1 MSDDTLLP
9 FDLPSVGRKK
19 LTIDFAGGNQSSDG
33 GLLLLRAAE
42 RKLGV
47 CRRLAEAMP
56 DRRDPERVRHAMFE
70 MVMAR
75 ASAIACGYEDAID
88 LDRLRHDP
96 LMKVAV
102 GRCPASGAPLASQS
116 TISRLENAPSK
127 TEAARLSAALLD
139 QFGTT
144 VKPGKLEV
152 LDIDDT
158 FCAAH
163 GGQQLAFW
171 NAHHD
176 ERGFASMHIYHV
188 ASGTPVAAILRPA
201 RTPKGS
207 EVRTVIKHVTKRL
220 RRHWPKTRI
229 VWRGDSHYGRVEAM
243 EWAEDNDADY
253 IFGLAGNAAL
263 DALVAEAA
271 VNLRFHHAM
280 SSKAKLRTYASFLYQ
295 AGSWKRPRK
304 VVARLECSLQP
315 VGEAGMRQEVD
326 IRYVVTSLKGSAQ
339 HLYEN
344 VYCQRGQMENLI
356 KLHKAQLAS
365 DRMSCHSA
373 TANQV
378 RLVLHTAAFWL
389 MHGVR
394 AAIPQASPL
403 AKCEFA
409 THPRA
414 PDQDRRARDRACR
427 AHPRPAAH
435 QLPGRGAVPVRRTRP
450 HAVRP
455 MSRGA
460 VCPDE
465 PPTRQINPERVASR
479 VASHRSRQTERR
491 HASEPPDVQ
500 KSAASCMIRASHVAY
515 CISARSDQHIND
527 FVAGY
532 QREACNRP

>member
-1 MSDDTLLP
+1 MTDDTLLA
-9 FDLPSVGRKK
+9 FDLPSVHRKK
-19 LTIDFAGGNQSSDG
+19 LTVDFDGGNQSSDG
-33 GLLLLRAAE
+33 GLLLLRQAE

-47 CRRLAEAMP
+47 CRRLADAMP
-56 DRRDPERVRHAMFE
+56 DRRDPNRICHEMFE

-75 ASAIACGYEDAID
+75 VSAIACGHKDAID

-96 LMKVAV
+96 LMKLAV
-102 GRCPASGAPLASQS
+102 GRCPDSGAPLASQS

-127 TEAARLSAALLD
+127 TEAARLTAALLD
-139 QFGTT
+139 QAGTT
-144 VKPGKLEV
+144 VTPRQQEI

-188 ASGTPVAAILRPA
+188 ASGTPVVTILRPA
-201 RTPKGS
+201 RTPKGT

-220 RRHWPKTRI
+220 RRHWSKTRI
-229 VWRGDSHYGRVEAM
+229 AWRGDSHYGRVEAM

-263 DALVAEAA
+263 DALVAETADY
-271 VNLRFHHAM
+271 LRFHHAM
-280 SSKAKLRTYASFLYQ
+280 SSKAKLRTFASVMYQ

-315 VGEAGMRQEVD
+315 VAGETGMRQEVD
-326 IRYVVTSLKGSAQ
+326 IRYLVTSLQGSAR

-394 AAIPQASPL
+394 SAIPQTSPL
-403 AKCEFA
+403 ASCEFA
-409 THPRA
+409 TIRE
-414 PDQDRRARDRACR
+414 RLIKIGARVIEHIARIR
-427 AHPRPAAH
+427 V
-435 QLPGRGAVPVRRTRP
+435 QLPT
-450 HAVRP
+450 
-455 MSRGA
+455 S
-460 VCPDE
+460 C
-465 PPTRQINPERVASR
+465 PERALFRTVALGLMPSG
-479 VASHRSRQTERR
+479 
-491 HASEPPDVQ
+491 P
-500 KSAASCMIRASHVAY
+500 
-515 CISARSDQHIND
+515 
-527 FVAGY
+527 
-532 QREACNRP
+532 

>member
-1 MSDDTLLP
+1 MTDATPLP
-9 FDLPSVGRKK
+9 FELPSVRRKK
-19 LTIDFAGGNQSSDG
+19 LTVDFDGGNQSSDA
-33 GLLLLRAAE
+33 GLLLLKHAE
-42 RKLGV
+42 RQLGV
-47 CRRLAEAMP
+47 CRRLADAMP
-56 DRRDPERVRHAMFE
+56 DRRAASRIRHEMFE

-75 ASAIACGYEDAID
+75 VSAIACGHKDAID

-102 GRCPASGAPLASQS
+102 GRCPTTGSPLASQS
-116 TISRLENAPSK
+116 TISRRENAPSR
-127 TEAARLSAALLD
+127 TEAARLTAALVD
-139 QFGTT
+139 QAGAT
-144 VKPGKLEV
+144 VKPHKQEI

-188 ASGTPVAAILRPA
+188 ASGTPVVTILRPA
-201 RTPKGS
+201 RTPKGT

-220 RRHWPKTRI
+220 RRHWRRTRI

-243 EWAEDNDADY
+243 EWAENNDADY
-253 IFGLAGNAAL
+253 IFGLAGNSSL
-263 DALVAEAA
+263 DGLVAEAA
-271 VNLRFHHAM
+271 DNLRFHHAV
-280 SSKAKLRTYASFLYQ
+280 SSATKLRTFASFSYQ

-304 VVARLECSLQP
+304 VVARLEWSLQP
-315 VGEAGMRQEVD
+315 GAGGTGMRQEVD

-339 HLYEN
+339 HLYDN

-394 AAIPQASPL
+394 SAIPKTNPL

-409 THPRA
+409 TIRE
-414 PDQDRRARDRACR
+414 RLIKIGARVVEHIARIR
-427 AHPRPAAH
+427 I
-435 QLPGRGAVPVRRTRP
+435 QLPT
-450 HAVRP
+450 
-455 MSRGA
+455 S
-460 VCPDE
+460 C
-465 PPTRQINPERVASR
+465 PERALFRTVALGLL
-479 VASHRSRQTERR
+479 RSG
-491 HASEPPDVQ
+491 P
-500 KSAASCMIRASHVAY
+500 
-515 CISARSDQHIND
+515 
-527 FVAGY
+527 
-532 QREACNRP
+532 

>member
-1 MSDDTLLP
+1 MTNDTPLP
-9 FDLPSVGRKK
+9 FDLPAVHRKK
-19 LTIDFAGGNQSSDG
+19 LTVDFAGGNQSSDA
-33 GLLLLRAAE
+33 GLLLLREAE

-47 CRRLAEAMP
+47 CRRLAESMP
-56 DRRDPERVRHAMFE
+56 DRRDSDRILHAMFE

-75 ASAIACGYEDAID
+75 AAAIACGHKDAND

-96 LMKVAV
+96 AMKIAV
-102 GRCPASGAPLASQS
+102 GRCPQSGGALASQS

-127 TEAARLSAALLD
+127 TEAARLCAALVD

-144 VKPGKLEV
+144 IKPGRIEI

-188 ASGTPVAAILRPA
+188 ASGAPVVTILRPA
-201 RTPKGS
+201 RTPKGT

-220 RRHWPKTRI
+220 RQHWRDTRI

-243 EWAEDNDADY
+243 EWAESNGEDY
-253 IFGLAGNAAL
+253 IFGLGGNAAL
-263 DALVAEAA
+263 DALVAATA
-271 VNLRFHHAM
+271 DNLRFHHAA
-280 SSKAKLRTYASFLYQ
+280 SSEAKLRTYTSFMYQ
-295 AGSWKRPRK
+295 ASSWSRPRK

-315 VGEAGMRQEVD
+315 DATGDVTSTGMRQEVD
-326 IRYVVTSLKGSAQ
+326 IRYVVTSLEGSAQ

-344 VYCQRGQMENLI
+344 VYCERGQMENLI

-389 MHGVR
+389 MHAVR
-394 AAIPQASPL
+394 AAIPQTNPL
-403 AKCEFA
+403 AKAEFA
-409 THPRA
+409 TVRE
-414 PDQDRRARDRACR
+414 RLIKIGARVIEHIARIR
-427 AHPRPAAH
+427 I
-435 QLPGRGAVPVRRTRP
+435 QLPTSYPEGALFRT
-450 HAVRP
+450 
-455 MSRGA
+455 
-460 VCPDE
+460 
-465 PPTRQINPERVASR
+465 VALGLM
-479 VASHRSRQTERR
+479 
-491 HASEPPDVQ
+491 P
-500 KSAASCMIRASHVAY
+500 SA
-515 CISARSDQHIND
+515 
-527 FVAGY
+527 
-532 QREACNRP
+532 P

>member
-1 MSDDTLLP
+1 MTDAIPLP
-9 FDLPSVGRKK
+9 FDLPSVHRKK
-19 LTIDFAGGNQSSDG
+19 LTVDFEGGNQSSDA
-33 GLLLLRAAE
+33 GLLLLRQAE

-47 CRRLAEAMP
+47 CRRLAAAMP
-56 DRRDPERVRHAMFE
+56 DRRDGSRIRHAMFE

-75 ASAIACGYEDAID
+75 VSAIACGHKDAID

-96 LMKVAV
+96 LMKLAV
-102 GRCPASGAPLASQS
+102 GRCPDSGAPLASQS

-127 TEAARLSAALLD
+127 TEAARLTAALVD
-139 QFGTT
+139 QAGTT
-144 VKPGKLEV
+144 VKPRQQEI

-188 ASGTPVAAILRPA
+188 ASGTPLVTILRPA
-201 RTPKGS
+201 RTPKGT

-220 RRHWPKTRI
+220 RRHWSKTRI

-263 DALVAEAA
+263 DALMAETAA
-271 VNLRFHHAM
+271 YLRFHHAM
-280 SSKAKLRTYASFLYQ
+280 SSKAKLRSFASFMYQ

-315 VGEAGMRQEVD
+315 VAGETAMRQEVD
-326 IRYVVTSLKGSAQ
+326 IRYVVTSLKGSAP
-339 HLYEN
+339 HLYES

-394 AAIPQASPL
+394 AAIPKTSPL
-403 AKCEFA
+403 TCCEFA
-409 THPRA
+409 TIRE
-414 PDQDRRARDRACR
+414 RLIKIGARVIEHIARIR
-427 AHPRPAAH
+427 I
-435 QLPGRGAVPVRRTRP
+435 QLPTSCPEAALFRT
-450 HAVRP
+450 
-455 MSRGA
+455 
-460 VCPDE
+460 
-465 PPTRQINPERVASR
+465 VALGLMPSG
-479 VASHRSRQTERR
+479 
-491 HASEPPDVQ
+491 P
-500 KSAASCMIRASHVAY
+500 
-515 CISARSDQHIND
+515 
-527 FVAGY
+527 
-532 QREACNRP
+532 

>member
-1 MSDDTLLP
+1 
-9 FDLPSVGRKK
+9 
-19 LTIDFAGGNQSSDG
+19 
-33 GLLLLRAAE
+33 
-42 RKLGV
+42 
-47 CRRLAEAMP
+47 MP
-56 DRRDPERVRHAMFE
+56 DRRDPDRIRHAMFE

-75 ASAIACGYEDAID
+75 VSAIACGYEDAID

-96 LMKVAV
+96 LMKVTV
-102 GRCPASGAPLASQS
+102 GRCPTSGAPLASQS
-116 TISRLENAPSK
+116 TISRLENAPSR
-127 TEAARLSAALLD
+127 TEAARLAAALVD
-139 QFGTT
+139 QAGTT
-144 VKPGKLEV
+144 VTPRKQEV

-188 ASGTPVAAILRPA
+188 ASGTPVVTILRPA
-201 RTPKGS
+201 RTPKGA
-207 EVRTVIKHVTKRL
+207 EVRTVIKHVTQRL
-220 RRHWPKTRI
+220 RRHWPKTRL
-229 VWRGDSHYGRVEAM
+229 VWRGDSHYGRVEVM
-243 EWAEDNDADY
+243 DWAENNDADY

-263 DALVAEAA
+263 DALMAKVAL
-271 VNLRFHHAM
+271 NLRFHHAM
-280 SSKAKLRTYASFLYQ
+280 SRKPKLRTFATITYK

-315 VGEAGMRQEVD
+315 VAGSTGLRQEVD
-326 IRYVVTSLKGSAQ
+326 IRYVVTSLNGSAQ

-394 AAIPQASPL
+394 AAIPQANPL

-409 THPRA
+409 TIRE
-414 PDQDRRARDRACR
+414 RLIKIGARVIEHIARIR
-427 AHPRPAAH
+427 I
-435 QLPGRGAVPVRRTRP
+435 QLPT
-450 HAVRP
+450 
-455 MSRGA
+455 S
-460 VCPDE
+460 C
-465 PPTRQINPERVASR
+465 PERALFRLVALGLMPSG
-479 VASHRSRQTERR
+479 
-491 HASEPPDVQ
+491 P
-500 KSAASCMIRASHVAY
+500 
-515 CISARSDQHIND
+515 
-527 FVAGY
+527 
-532 QREACNRP
+532 

>member
-1 MSDDTLLP
+1 MSDAIPLP
-9 FDLPSVGRKK
+9 FDLPSVRRKK
-19 LTIDFAGGNQSSDG
+19 LTVDFDGGSQSSDA
-33 GLLLLRAAE
+33 GLLLLREAE

-47 CRRLAEAMP
+47 CRRLAQAMP
-56 DRRDPERVRHAMFE
+56 DRRDPDRIEHTTFE
-70 MVMAR
+70 MVTAR
-75 ASAIACGYEDAID
+75 VAAIACGYKDAID

-102 GRCPASGAPLASQS
+102 GRCPETGAPLASQS

-127 TEAARLSAALLD
+127 TEAARLCTALLD
-139 QFGTT
+139 QFGVT
-144 VKPGKLEV
+144 VKPGELEI

-188 ASGTPVAAILRPA
+188 ASGTPVATILRPA
-201 RTPKGS
+201 RTPKGT
-207 EVRTVIKHVTKRL
+207 EVRTVVKHVTTHL
-220 RRHWPKTRI
+220 RQYWPNTRI

-243 EWAEDNDADY
+243 EWADDNDADY

-263 DALVAEAA
+263 DVFVAEAA
-271 VNLRFHHAM
+271 DNLRFHHAV
-280 SSKAKLRTYASFLYQ
+280 SSKAKLRTFASFIYQ

-315 VGEAGMRQEVD
+315 IAGEAGMRQEVD

-378 RLVLHTAAFWL
+378 RLALHTAAFWL

-394 AAIPQASPL
+394 AAIPQTSPL
-403 AKCEFA
+403 ATAEFA
-409 THPRA
+409 TIRE
-414 PDQDRRARDRACR
+414 RLIKIGARVIEHIARIR
-427 AHPRPAAH
+427 IR
-435 QLPGRGAVPVRRTRP
+435 LPT
-450 HAVRP
+450 
-455 MSRGA
+455 S
-460 VCPDE
+460 C
-465 PPTRQINPERVASR
+465 PERALF
-479 VASHRSRQTERR
+479 
-491 HASEPPDVQ
+491 
-500 KSAASCMIRASHVAY
+500 RAIALGLMPS
-515 CISARSDQHIND
+515 
-527 FVAGY
+527 G
-532 QREACNRP
+532 P